1 MRVVEVTR
9 FGGPEVLAVRD
20 EPEPTLDRGQSL
32 IAVSVVPVLFLDTQL
47 RSGWGREWFSQRP
60 PFVPGS
66 GVAGTVT
73 AVGQGVEPG
82 WRGRRV
88 VTDTGEHGG
97 SGGYAEEVTAPVER
111 LIEVPDGA
119 DLRQAAALLHDGR
132 TALRLSE
139 ISEIKPDES
148 VLVLGAAGGMGVL
161 LIQLARQAGGHVI
174 AAARGERKLEKLKE
188 HGADV
193 VVDYSQPDWHEQ
205 VRTATAGRGGAGA
218 DVVFD
223 GAGGELGRTAFA
235 VTATGGRFS
244 AHGSASGAFAPIDA
258 DKAARRQ
265 ITVFGIEHVQLDP
278 ATAKRLVAKALALV
292 AAGRLHA
299 VIGQTFP
306 LEQAGAAHAAVED
319 RDTLGK
325 TLLLTERAG

>member
-1 MRVVEVTR
+1 VRVVEVTR
-9 FGGPEVLAVRD
+9 YGGPEVLAVRD

-32 IAVSVVPVLFLDTQL
+32 IAVSVVPVLFLETQL

-73 AVGQGVEPG
+73 AVGEGVEPG
-82 WRGRRV
+82 WLGRRV
-88 VTDTGEHGG
+88 VTDTGAHGG

-111 LIEVPDGA
+111 LIEVPDGI

-132 TALRLSE
+132 TALRLIEVAE
-139 ISEIKPDES
+139 IRPGEA

-161 LIQLARQAGGHVI
+161 LIQLARQAGGYVI

-188 HGADV
+188 LGADV
-193 VVDYSQPDWHEQ
+193 VVDYSPTDWHEQ
-205 VRTATAGRGGAGA
+205 VRAATAGRGGAGV

-258 DKAARRQ
+258 YEAARRQ
-265 ITVFGIEHVQLDP
+265 ITVFGIEQVQLDP
-278 ATAKRLVAKALALV
+278 ATAKRLVAKALGLV

-306 LEQAGAAHAAVED
+306 LEQAAAAHAAVEE
-319 RDTLGK
+319 RQTLGK
-325 TLLLTERAG
+325 TLLLTARAA